1 MLTLQDKASLMIKM
15 FLYNRTDKV
24 MSIDYLKKWKLRN
37 FLVSHFTAELEKR
50 NLYFSREFLENKCSN
65 LQSNIESSSRSKS
78 FVEILQ
84 TYDFD
89 IPVFSNRELNLSLM
103 DENNY
108 SVEFFGIKM
117 NCLFDNPF
125 LASMTSNE
133 REIGTRNNNFLNFLN
148 NFSTIRYTSNSTVYN
163 GDSFSKFSELAV
175 RNFGEIEFKKLI
187 KPLVLDDYTYALD
200 SNGLSFRYDKEI
212 ILNILKADKRGKTE
226 NFVLLLFIATPLIAY
241 TYLQALEAE
250 RQFLLDSSASKK
262 MFMDSEI
269 MNLFNS
275 LNKRFFYNYIYDE
288 NGGNFP
294 TKSLLYFNLETLE
307 VKINSGKFSI
317 SKSIL
322 DPDYEFLSGN

>member
-15 FLYNRTDKV
+15 FLYNRTNKV

-65 LQSNIESSSRSKS
+65 LQSNIESSGRSKS

-84 TYDFD
+84 THDFD

-148 NFSTIRYTSNSTVYN
+148 NFSSLS
-163 GDSFSKFSELAV
+163 SFSELGV
-175 RNFGEIEFKKLI
+175 RNFGETEFKKLI

-200 SNGLSFRYDKEI
+200 SNGRSFRYDKEV

-226 NFVLLLFIATPLIAY
+226 NFILLLFIATPLIAY

-294 TKSLLYFNLETLE
+294 TKSLLYFNLDMLE
-307 VKINSGKFSI
+307 VKTNSGKFSI